1 MTTVCEIC
9 FCRSNTWTI
18 RATVF
23 LSMANRPTYR
33 QQRNSGMWP
42 ILFQVARPAI
52 WLLTRPFVWF
62 YRIANLIFHLDQR
75 GAASNLKRLTEEV
88 ESECD
93 YLFSKYGGRLVPE
106 LSNGSPSFDFAT
118 VVVEVK
124 SLYLRATRDRGF
136 TDWEITAPASRY
148 PWQPLELVCQRFEP
162 ENGRQSSTLRL
173 LVDHLPEIE
182 QLFASDSWVAPI
194 RP

>member
-1 MTTVCEIC
+1 
-9 FCRSNTWTI
+9 
-18 RATVF
+18 
-23 LSMANRPTYR
+23 MANRPTHHQR
-33 QQRNSGMWP
+33 RNSSIWP
-42 ILFQVARPAI
+42 TLLQVTRPPI

-62 YRIANLIFHLDQR
+62 YRVADLIFDFDKR

-106 LSNGSPSFDFAT
+106 LSNGYPSFDFAS
-118 VVVEVK
+118 VVVEVR
-124 SLYLRATRDRGF
+124 SLQLRATRDRGL
-136 TDWEITAPASRY
+136 TSWEVTAPASRY
-148 PWQPLELVCQRFEP
+148 PWQPLELVCQRFAP
-162 ENGRQSSTLRL
+162 EKGSPLSTIQL

-182 QLFASDSWVAPI
+182 QLFGSDSWISPI